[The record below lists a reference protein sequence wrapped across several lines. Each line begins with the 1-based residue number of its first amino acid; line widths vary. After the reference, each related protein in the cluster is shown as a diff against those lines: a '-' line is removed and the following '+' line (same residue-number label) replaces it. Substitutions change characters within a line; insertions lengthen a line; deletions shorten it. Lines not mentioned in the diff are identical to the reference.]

1 MREFKIRA
9 SASGK
14 LMTKPRSKSEV
25 LSKTTM
31 TYLQEW
37 TKQEVYGFR
46 KSISSKYLDKGNA
59 VEDDAIDYAAKKLGW
74 LFASKNDEYFEDD
87 FFCGTPDVILEDKI
101 IDIKSSWDCFTF
113 PLFEDEIPN
122 KDYFYQL
129 QVYMH
134 LTGKKMAEL
143 SDPQKMGSMITY
155 YRRYTLQSLLGL
167 QAEDDDANAASKASK
182 TPEKVWVNKGDKI
195 WNAAIDKGAT
205 LDTLKKHYSI
215 SKENQL
221 AYPYK

>member
-25 LSKTTM
+25 LSKTTI

-37 TKQEVYGFR
+37 AKQEVYGVR
-46 KSISSKYLDKGNA
+46 KYISSKYLDKGNA
-59 VEDDAIDYAAKKLGW
+59 VEDEAINYAAQELGW

-87 FFCGTPDVILEDKI
+87 FFCGTPDVILEDTI

-113 PLFEDEIPN
+113 PLFEEDIPN

-134 LTGKKMAEL
+134 LTGKRKAEL
-143 SDPQKMGSMITY
+143 VYCLMNTPNELEYDEPVDYTDVDSK
-155 YRRYTLQSLLGL
+155 YRIKSFAIDYDEDAIELL
-167 QAEDDDANAASKASK
+167 
-182 TPEKVWVNKGDKI
+182 TEKVGEAKDY
-195 WNAAIDKGAT
+195 
-205 LDTLKKHYSI
+205 LKKI
-215 SKENQL
+215 NK
-221 AYPYK
+221 

>member
-25 LSKTTM
+25 LSKTTI

-37 TKQEVYGFR
+37 AKQEVYGVR

-59 VEDDAIDYAAKKLGW
+59 VEDEAINYAAQELGW

-87 FFCGTPDVILEDKI
+87 FFCGTPDVILEDTI

-113 PLFEDEIPN
+113 PLFDEEIPN

-134 LTGKKMAEL
+134 LTGKRKAEL
-143 SDPQKMGSMITY
+143 VYCLM
-155 YRRYTLQSLLGL
+155 
-167 QAEDDDANAASKASK
+167 N
-182 TPEKVWVNKGDKI
+182 TPDE
-195 WNAAIDKGAT
+195 
-205 LDTLKKHYSI
+205 
-215 SKENQL
+215 L
-221 AYPYK
+221 AYEDVFDYSNLSSKYRIKSFYIDYDEEVIEQLKEAVLNSRTYIKEIT

>member
-25 LSKTTM
+25 LSKTTI

-37 TKQEVYGFR
+37 AKQEVYGVR

-59 VEDDAIDYAAKKLGW
+59 VEDEAIDYAAQELGW
-74 LFASKNDEYFEDD
+74 LFASKNEEYFEDD

-113 PLFEDEIPN
+113 PLFEDDIPN
-122 KDYFYQL
+122 KDYYYQL

-134 LTGKKMAEL
+134 LTGKRKAEL
-143 SDPQKMGSMITY
+143 VYCLM
-155 YRRYTLQSLLGL
+155 
-167 QAEDDDANAASKASK
+167 N
-182 TPEKVWVNKGDKI
+182 TPDE
-195 WNAAIDKGAT
+195 
-205 LDTLKKHYSI
+205 
-215 SKENQL
+215 L
-221 AYPYK
+221 AYEDVFDYSNLSSKYRIKSFYIDYDEDVIEQLKEAVLNSRNYIKEIT

>member
-25 LSKTTM
+25 LSKTTI

-37 TKQEVYGFR
+37 AKQEVYGVR

-59 VEDDAIDYAAKKLGW
+59 VEDEAINYAAQELGW

-87 FFCGTPDVILEDKI
+87 FFCGTPDVILEDTI

-113 PLFEDEIPN
+113 PLFEEDIPN
-122 KDYFYQL
+122 KDYYYQL

-134 LTGKKMAEL
+134 LTGKRKAEL
-143 SDPQKMGSMITY
+143 VYCLMNTPNELAYEDVFDYSNLSSK
-155 YRRYTLQSLLGL
+155 YRIKSFYIDYD
-167 QAEDDDANAASKASK
+167 EDVI
-182 TPEKVWVNKGDKI
+182 EQ
-195 WNAAIDKGAT
+195 
-205 LDTLKKHYSI
+205 LKKAVLNSRDYI
-215 SKENQL
+215 KEIT
-221 AYPYK
+221 

>member
-25 LSKTTM
+25 LSKTTI

-37 TKQEVYGFR
+37 AKQEVYGVR

-59 VEDDAIDYAAKKLGW
+59 VEDEAINYAAQELGW

-87 FFCGTPDVILEDKI
+87 FFCGTPDVILEDTI

-113 PLFEDEIPN
+113 PLFEEDIPN
-122 KDYFYQL
+122 KDYYYQL

-134 LTGKKMAEL
+134 LTGKRKAEL
-143 SDPQKMGSMITY
+143 VYCLM
-155 YRRYTLQSLLGL
+155 
-167 QAEDDDANAASKASK
+167 N
-182 TPEKVWVNKGDKI
+182 TPDE
-195 WNAAIDKGAT
+195 
-205 LDTLKKHYSI
+205 
-215 SKENQL
+215 L
-221 AYPYK
+221 AYEDVFDYSNLSSKYRIKSFYIDYDEEVIEQLKEAVLNSRDYIKEIT

>member
-25 LSKTTM
+25 LSKTTI

-37 TKQEVYGFR
+37 AKQEVYGVR

-59 VEDDAIDYAAKKLGW
+59 VEDEAIDYAAQELGW
-74 LFASKNDEYFEDD
+74 VFASKNDEYFEDD
-87 FFCGTPDVILEDKI
+87 FFCGTPDVILEDTI

-113 PLFEDEIPN
+113 PLFEEDIPN
-122 KDYFYQL
+122 KDYYYQL

-134 LTGKKMAEL
+134 LTGKRKAEL
-143 SDPQKMGSMITY
+143 VYCLM
-155 YRRYTLQSLLGL
+155 
-167 QAEDDDANAASKASK
+167 N
-182 TPEKVWVNKGDKI
+182 TPDE
-195 WNAAIDKGAT
+195 
-205 LDTLKKHYSI
+205 
-215 SKENQL
+215 L
-221 AYPYK
+221 AYEDVFDYSNLSSKYRIKSFYIDYDEEVIEQLKEAVLNSRNYIKEIT

>member
-25 LSKTTM
+25 LSKTTI

-37 TKQEVYGFR
+37 AKQEVYGVR

-59 VEDDAIDYAAKKLGW
+59 VEDEAINYAAQELGW

-87 FFCGTPDVILEDKI
+87 FFCGTPDVILEDTI

-113 PLFEDEIPN
+113 PLFEDDIPN
-122 KDYFYQL
+122 KDYYYQL

-134 LTGKKMAEL
+134 LTGKRKAEL
-143 SDPQKMGSMITY
+143 VYCLMNTPNELAYEDVFDYSNLSSK
-155 YRRYTLQSLLGL
+155 YRIKSF
-167 QAEDDDANAASKASK
+167 
-182 TPEKVWVNKGDKI
+182 
-195 WNAAIDKGAT
+195 AIDY
-205 LDTLKKHYSI
+205 DEDVIEQLKKAVLNSRDYI
-215 SKENQL
+215 KEIT
-221 AYPYK
+221 

>member
-9 SASGK
+9 SASGE

-25 LSKTTM
+25 LSKTTI

-37 TKQEVYGFR
+37 AKQEVYGVR

-59 VEDDAIDYAAKKLGW
+59 VEDEAINYAAQELGW

-87 FFCGTPDVILEDKI
+87 FFCGTPDVILEDTI

-113 PLFEDEIPN
+113 PLFEEDIPN

-134 LTGKKMAEL
+134 LTGKRKAEL
-143 SDPQKMGSMITY
+143 VYCLMNTPKELEYDEPVDYTEVDSK
-155 YRRYTLQSLLGL
+155 YRIKSFY
-167 QAEDDDANAASKASK
+167 
-182 TPEKVWVNKGDKI
+182 
-195 WNAAIDKGAT
+195 IDY
-205 LDTLKKHYSI
+205 DEEVIEQLKKAVLNSRDYI
-215 SKENQL
+215 KEIT
-221 AYPYK
+221 

>member
-14 LMTKPRSKSEV
+14 LMTAPRSKSEV
-25 LSKTTM
+25 LSKTTI

-37 TKQEVYGFR
+37 AKQEVYGVR

-59 VEDDAIDYAAKKLGW
+59 VEDEAINYAAQELGW

-113 PLFEDEIPN
+113 PLYEDAIPN
-122 KDYFYQL
+122 KDYYYQL

-134 LTGKKMAEL
+134 LTGKRSAEL
-143 SDPQKMGSMITY
+143 IYCLM
-155 YRRYTLQSLLGL
+155 
-167 QAEDDDANAASKASK
+167 N
-182 TPEKVWVNKGDKI
+182 TPEELTYEEVCDYSHLSSSYRIKSF
-195 WNAAIDKGAT
+195 AIDYDEEVIEK
-205 LDTLKKHYSI
+205 LKEAVMNCREYINNIIK
-215 SKENQL
+215 K
-221 AYPYK
+221 

>member
-25 LSKTTM
+25 LSKTTI

-37 TKQEVYGFR
+37 AKQEVYGVR

-59 VEDDAIDYAAKKLGW
+59 VEDEAIDYAAQELGW
-74 LFASKNDEYFEDD
+74 LFASKNEEYFEDD

-113 PLFEDEIPN
+113 PLFEDKIPN
-122 KDYFYQL
+122 EDYRHQL

-134 LTGKKMAEL
+134 LTGKRKAEL
-143 SDPQKMGSMITY
+143 VYCLMNTPSELEYDEPVDYTEVDSKYRIKSFSIDYDEDVIEQLKEAVLNSINYIKEIT
-155 YRRYTLQSLLGL
+155 
-167 QAEDDDANAASKASK
+167 
-182 TPEKVWVNKGDKI
+182 
-195 WNAAIDKGAT
+195 
-205 LDTLKKHYSI
+205 
-215 SKENQL
+215 
-221 AYPYK
+221 

>member
-14 LMTKPRSKSEV
+14 LMTAPRSKREV
-25 LSKTTM
+25 LSKTTI

-37 TKQEVYGFR
+37 AKQEVYGVR

-59 VEDDAIDYAAKKLGW
+59 VEDEAINYAAQELGW

-113 PLFEDEIPN
+113 PLYEDEIPN
-122 KDYFYQL
+122 KDYYYQL

-134 LTGKKMAEL
+134 LTGKRSAEL
-143 SDPQKMGSMITY
+143 VYCLM
-155 YRRYTLQSLLGL
+155 
-167 QAEDDDANAASKASK
+167 N
-182 TPEKVWVNKGDKI
+182 TPEELTYEEVCDYSHLSSSYRIKSF
-195 WNAAIDKGAT
+195 AIDYDEEVIEK
-205 LDTLKKHYSI
+205 LKEAVMNCREYINNIITK
-215 SKENQL
+215 
-221 AYPYK
+221 